1 MNKLSILFGLLSILF
16 LGLWLFAPSSWY
28 EWIPTKTGGGQEVV
42 FPALFTTFLLGFL
55 KETPVVNDY
64 LMRRRRLIDE
74 RRKN

>member
-1 MNKLSILFGLLSILF
+1 MNKLSLLFGLLSILF

-55 KETPVVNDY
+55 RETPVVKIT
-64 LMRRRRLIDE
+64 LRRGV
-74 RRKN
+74 